1 MGRSRLPAMKTLAV
15 LALLS
20 TADILV
26 WSHRQKRQDGEL
38 GLSKEGFPASKQV
51 ADGVYSFSNDGF
63 YMSMFVVTSEGVMVV
78 DPMNRNQA
86 TAMLAEIRN
95 ITQAPIRYLFLS
107 HNHYDHIKGAQVF
120 KDEGASV
127 ISHIEA
133 YQYIEANP
141 TTDVILPDQT
151 WSGGR
156 RDFTL
161 GGVTMELH
169 YLGLSHGLGM
179 TSFLL
184 QPQKVG
190 YIADNSVP
198 NGLPFVFL
206 PDYNIKGLENTLRTY
221 MSYDVEQIIFS
232 HSNLEDPLTPG
243 SKDNLQF
250 WLDYIKELRDAVNT
264 EIQNGGNAFALDIQL
279 PKYENLPF
287 YKEWLPLNALMVAMN
302 EFLGPLGW
310 RPTNQEL
317 KSDVESDVDTRNS
330 IDSDIS
336 SGNSIDSD
344 LPLRSS
350 IFSPVPPKAP
360 HKSPS
365 ESPAPVFSPSSS
377 SIWPARSYSWRM
389 LSSPHHSSLHTKW
402 KNYLNSRGGSNM
414 WG

>member
-38 GLSKEGFPASKQV
+38 GLSKPGFPASKEV

-198 NGLPFVFL
+198 NGLPFVFF
-206 PDYNIKGLENTLRTY
+206 PDFNLKGLEN
-221 MSYDVEQIIFS
+221 
-232 HSNLEDPLTPG
+232 PLTPG
-243 SKDNLQF
+243 DKEHMQF
-250 WLDYIKELRDAVNT
+250 WLDYVNDLREAVQTELK
-264 EIQNGGNAFALDIQL
+264 NGGNPFALEIQL

-287 YKEWLPLNALMVAMN
+287 YKEWLPINALFMAMN

-310 RPTNQEL
+310 RPTSTE
-317 KSDVESDVDTRNS
+317 KEEPRAITAAAAPVAAPAAAPTRNS
-330 IDSDIS
+330 IFASA
-336 SGNSIDSD
+336 
-344 LPLRSS
+344 
-350 IFSPVPPKAP
+350 PKT
-360 HKSPS
+360 K
-365 ESPAPVFSPSSS
+365 E
-377 SIWPARSYSWRM
+377 
-389 LSSPHHSSLHTKW
+389 SSPT
-402 KNYLNSRGGSNM
+402 NVA
-414 WG
+414 

>member
-1 MGRSRLPAMKTLAV
+1 
-15 LALLS
+15 
-20 TADILV
+20 
-26 WSHRQKRQDGEL
+26 
-38 GLSKEGFPASKQV
+38 
-51 ADGVYSFSNDGF
+51 
-63 YMSMFVVTSEGVMVV
+63 
-78 DPMNRNQA
+78 
-86 TAMLAEIRN
+86 MLAEIRN

-120 KDEGASV
+120 RDEGASV

-133 YQYIEANP
+133 YEYMEANP
-141 TTDVILPDQT
+141 TKDVILPDQT
-151 WSGGR
+151 WSGDR
-156 RDFTL
+156 RDFSL

-232 HSNLEDPLTPG
+232 HSNFEDPLTPG
-243 SKDNLQF
+243 TKDNLQF
-250 WLDYIKELRDAVNT
+250 WLDYIKELRDEVRT
-264 EIQNGGNAFALDIQL
+264 EISNGGNAFALNIEL

-287 YKEWLPLNALMVAMN
+287 YKEWLPLNALMIAMN

-310 RPTNQEL
+310 RQTDRKYEDL
-317 KSDVESDVDTRNS
+317 TSTGETRNS
-330 IDSDIS
+330 VDSDDDSIS
-336 SGNSIDSD
+336 NSPDPVRSSD

-350 IFSPVPPKAP
+350 IFSPLPQMEQSPPQ
-360 HKSPS
+360 SS
-365 ESPAPVFSPSSS
+365 APVFSPAM
-377 SIWPARSYSWRM
+377 WPTHRNDWRKNSYGHHSWRK
-389 LSSPHHSSLHTKW
+389 SHHKDSQHMMW
-402 KNYLNSRGGSNM
+402 KSYLNSHTGSF

>member
-1 MGRSRLPAMKTLAV
+1 MGRPDRDSVMKKIFLILSASLGV
-15 LALLS
+15 LAHPS
-20 TADILV
+20 
-26 WSHRQKRQDGEL
+26 RQKRQEGEL
-38 GLSKEGFPASKQV
+38 GLAKEGFPASKEV

-63 YMSMFVVTSEGVMVV
+63 YMSMFVVTQEGVMVV
-78 DPMNRNQA
+78 DPMNNNQA
-86 TAMLAEIRN
+86 KAMLTAIREV
-95 ITQAPIRYLFLS
+95 TQAPIRYLFLS

-133 YQYIEANP
+133 YEYMKANP

-151 WSGGR
+151 WSGDR
-156 RDFTL
+156 KDFTL

-198 NGLPFVFL
+198 NGLPFVFF
-206 PDYNIKGLENTLRTY
+206 PDFNLKGLENTLKTY
-221 MSYDVEQIIFS
+221 MSYDVDQIIYS

-243 SKDNLQF
+243 NKEHMQF
-250 WLDYIKELRDAVNT
+250 WLDYVNDLRVAVQT
-264 EIQNGGNAFALDIQL
+264 EIQNGGNPFALNIEL

-287 YKEWLPLNALMVAMN
+287 YKEWLPINALFVAMN

-310 RPTNQEL
+310 RPTNTEPAEVR
-317 KSDVESDVDTRNS
+317 SAAPTRNS
-330 IDSDIS
+330 IFASA
-336 SGNSIDSD
+336 
-344 LPLRSS
+344 
-350 IFSPVPPKAP
+350 PKTE
-360 HKSPS
+360 KSSPS
-365 ESPAPVFSPSSS
+365 PVFSSGVSTSRWLPSPNPWSKNTS
-377 SIWPARSYSWRM
+377 MNPVKHYKM
-389 LSSPHHSSLHTKW
+389 KFQHNLQQFGKPDVHSSHYHKW
-402 KNYLNSRGGSNM
+402 NNYLNSQSM

>member
-1 MGRSRLPAMKTLAV
+1 MGNQITAMRTLAL

-20 TADILV
+20 SAILV
-26 WSHRQKRQDGEL
+26 SAHSRQKRQEGEL
-38 GLSKEGFPASKQV
+38 GLAKEGFPASKEV

-78 DPMNRNQA
+78 DPMNNNQA
-86 TAMLAEIRN
+86 KAMLAEIRKV
-95 ITQAPIRYLFLS
+95 TDAPIRYLFLS

-127 ISHIEA
+127 VSHIEA
-133 YQYIEANP
+133 YEYIKANP

-151 WSGGR
+151 WSGDR
-156 RDFTL
+156 KDFTL

-198 NGLPFVFL
+198 DGLPFVFL
-206 PDYNIKGLENTLRTY
+206 PDYNIKGLENTLKTY
-221 MSYDVEQIIFS
+221 MSYDVDQIIFS
-232 HSNLEDPLTPG
+232 HSNFEDPLTPG
-243 SKDNLQF
+243 TKENLQF
-250 WLDYIKELRDAVNT
+250 WLDYIKDLREAVRT
-264 EIQNGGNAFALDIQL
+264 EIKNGGNAFALDIQL
-279 PKYENLPF
+279 PKYEDLPF

-310 RPTNQEL
+310 RPTNQKLSSEP
-317 KSDVESDVDTRNS
+317 DTRNS
-330 IDSDIS
+330 AESEPAS
-336 SGNSIDSD
+336 TNSVDVD

-350 IFSPVPPKAP
+350 IFSPVPPMA
-360 HKSPS
+360 KSP
-365 ESPAPVFSPSSS
+365 SPAPVFSPST
-377 SIWPARSYSWRM
+377 WPSTSYSWRM
-389 LSSPHHSSLHTKW
+389 SSYSPHHDQAMMRSHYENSRAQFNKW
-402 KNYLNSRGGSNM
+402 KSYLNSRRGSM

>member
-1 MGRSRLPAMKTLAV
+1 MGRPDQDSMMKKIFLILTASLGV
-15 LALLS
+15 LAHPS
-20 TADILV
+20 
-26 WSHRQKRQDGEL
+26 RQKRQEGEL
-38 GLSKEGFPASKQV
+38 GLAKEGFPASKEV

-63 YMSMFVVTSEGVMVV
+63 YMSMFVVTQEGVMVV
-78 DPMNRNQA
+78 DPMNNNQA
-86 TAMLAEIRN
+86 KAMLAAIREV
-95 ITQAPIRYLFLS
+95 TQAPIRYLFLS

-133 YQYIEANP
+133 YEYMKANP
-141 TTDVILPDQT
+141 TKDVILPDQT

-156 RDFTL
+156 KDFTL

-198 NGLPFVFL
+198 NGLPFVFF
-206 PDYNIKGLENTLRTY
+206 PDFNLKGLENTLKTY
-221 MSYDVEQIIFS
+221 MSYDVDQIIYS

-243 SKDNLQF
+243 NKEHMQF
-250 WLDYIKELRDAVNT
+250 WLDYVNDLRVAVQT
-264 EIQNGGNAFALDIQL
+264 EIQNGGNPFALNIEL

-287 YKEWLPLNALMVAMN
+287 YKEWLPINALFVAMN

-310 RPTNQEL
+310 RPTNT
-317 KSDVESDVDTRNS
+317 ESAEVRSAAPTRNS
-330 IDSDIS
+330 IFASAPKTE
-336 SGNSIDSD
+336 NS
-344 LPLRSS
+344 
-350 IFSPVPPKAP
+350 
-360 HKSPS
+360 SPS
-365 ESPAPVFSPSSS
+365 PVFSSGVSSS
-377 SIWPARSYSWRM
+377 RWLP
-389 LSSPHHSSLHTKW
+389 SPNPWSKKTIMNPFKHYKMKFQHNLQQFGQPDTHSSHYHKW
-402 KNYLNSRGGSNM
+402 NNYLNSHSM